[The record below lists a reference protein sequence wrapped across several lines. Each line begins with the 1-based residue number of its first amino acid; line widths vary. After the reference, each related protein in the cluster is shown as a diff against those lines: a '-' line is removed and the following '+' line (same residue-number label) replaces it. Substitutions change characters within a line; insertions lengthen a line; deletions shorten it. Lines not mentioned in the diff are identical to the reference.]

1 MRVTCKN
8 GVWELGDRIGG
19 GGYGQVL
26 EARSESGVNGAVKLV
41 PKEPGAE
48 RELLFAELDG
58 VRNVVPIIDD
68 GETDDAWVLV
78 MPRAERSLE
87 EHLKQVDGSL
97 DVGSAVAVL
106 RDIAVTLADLEG
118 RVVHRDLKPGN
129 VLLLDGHWCLADF
142 GIARYAD
149 ATTAPDTRKG
159 AFSVLYAAPERW
171 SNERATAAT
180 DVYSFGCIAYELLSG
195 APPFTGGYVHEL
207 REAHLHGDVPHLVS
221 APAVLAALVEECL
234 YKSPQARPNAVNLVK
249 RLERA
254 AEQAASP
261 GLAALQESNRA
272 QAVSKAA
279 SVRAESVAQ
288 SEQQRRAG
296 LFEAATRSFTRIAD
310 AFKDAL
316 TSNAPG
322 ATVRAVRGGG
332 WEIHLGQA
340 VLTLTGPTRTAESAW
355 GSWDRPGFDVIA
367 HAEIDLLIPAD
378 RYGYEGR
385 KHSLWFCDAAPTGQG
400 SYQWFE
406 TAFMVSP
413 LLNRPVRQDPFA
425 LDPGTEAAKALW
437 TGMAEWQLAW
447 PFTPLTVDDLD
458 EFIGRWAGWL
468 ATASN
473 GRLSH
478 PNSMPERRPENSFRR
493 R

>member
-8 GVWELGDRIGG
+8 EVWELGDRIGG

-26 EARSESGVNGAVKLV
+26 EARSESLINGAAKLV

-48 RELLFAELDG
+48 RELLFAELVG
-58 VRNVVPIIDD
+58 VRNVVPVIDD

-87 EHLKQVDGSL
+87 EHLKRVNGSL
-97 DVGSAVAVL
+97 DVGSAIAVL
-106 RDIAVTLADLEG
+106 RDIAVTLADLED

-129 VLLLDGHWCLADF
+129 VLLLDDHWCLADF

-149 ATTAPDTRKG
+149 ASTAPDTRKG
-159 AFSVLYAAPERW
+159 AFSPVYAAPERW
-171 SNERATAAT
+171 NNERATAAT
-180 DVYSFGCIAYELLSG
+180 DVYSFGCVAYELLSG
-195 APPFTGGYVHEL
+195 APPFTGRYVHEL
-207 REAHLHGDVPHLVS
+207 REAHLHGNVPNPVS

-234 YKSPQARPNAVNLVK
+234 YKSPQARPSAVNLLK

-254 AEQAASP
+254 AQQAASP
-261 GLAALQESNRA
+261 GLAALQEANRA
-272 QAVSKAA
+272 QAVRKAE

-310 AFKDAL
+310 TFKDAL

-322 ATVRAVRGGG
+322 ATVQTVRGGG

-340 VLTLTGPTRTAESAW
+340 VLTVTGPVPTSESAW
-355 GSWDRPGFDVIA
+355 GAWGRPAFDVIA

-378 RYGYEGR
+378 RHGYEGR
-385 KHSLWFCDAAPTGQG
+385 EASLWFCDAAPTGQG
-400 SYQWFE
+400 RYQWFE

-413 LLNRPVRQDPFA
+413 MLNRPVRQDPFA

-437 TGMAEWQLAW
+437 NGIAEWQLAW

-468 ATASN
+468 ATASAGN
-473 GRLSH
+473 LGH
-478 PNSMPERRPENSFRR
+478 PSSMPERRPENSFRR
-493 R
+493 S

>member
-26 EARSESGVNGAVKLV
+26 EARSESGINGAAKLV

-48 RELLFAELDG
+48 RELLFAELGG

-68 GETDDAWVLV
+68 GETGDAWVLV

-87 EHLKQVDGSL
+87 QHLEQAGGSL

-106 RDIAVTLADLEG
+106 RDIAAALADLED

-159 AFSVLYAAPERW
+159 AFSIFYAAPERW
-171 SNERATAAT
+171 NNDRATAAT
-180 DVYSFGCIAYELLSG
+180 DVYSFGCIAHELLSG
-195 APPFTGGYVHEL
+195 ASPFTGRYLHEL
-207 REAHLHGDVPHLVS
+207 REAHLHGTVPQLVS

-234 YKSPQARPNAVNLVK
+234 YKAPQARPSAVNLVK

-261 GLAALQESNRA
+261 GLAALQEANRA
-272 QAVSKAA
+272 QVVQKAA
-279 SVRAESVAQ
+279 SLQADSMAQ
-288 SEQQRRAG
+288 SEQQRRGG
-296 LFEAATRSFTRIAD
+296 LFEAATRSFARIAD
-310 AFKDAL
+310 SFKDAL
-316 TSNAPG
+316 ISNAPG
-322 ATVRAVRGGG
+322 STVQAVRGGG
-332 WEIHLGQA
+332 WEIRLGQA
-340 VLTLTGPTRTAESAW
+340 VLTLASPVPTSESVWGAW
-355 GSWDRPGFDVIA
+355 DSPAFEVIA

-378 RYGYEGR
+378 QYGYEGR
-385 KHSLWFCDAAPTGQG
+385 EHSLWFCDAAPTGQG
-400 SYQWFE
+400 QFQWFE

-413 LLNRPVRQDPFA
+413 MLNRPVRQDPFA
-425 LDPGTEAAKALW
+425 LNPGTEAAKALW
-437 TGMAEWQLAW
+437 NGIAEWQLAW

-468 ATASN
+468 AAASD
-473 GRLSH
+473 GQLGH
-478 PNSMPERRPENSFRR
+478 PRSMPERRPENSFRR